1 MPILQIS
8 AVYLPCFI
16 KKRHSNRL
24 TVINPSNFWGSL
36 QYLSPDPGIIFHLF
50 LTFWSQTKHKKDKF
64 IVFCHIYLVLSS
76 ICIIFATENKVKRM
90 KYPIGIQDFAQI
102 IQDGYVY
109 VDKTDLVYK
118 LATEGKIYFL
128 SRPRRFGKS
137 LLISTLKYYFLGR
150 KELFKGLAIDK
161 LEKQWAEYPVF
172 HISFSN
178 GNFTD
183 GKILRQILEDYIA
196 EIETVYGKN
205 PNANTIGGRFA
216 SVLKAAHKKT
226 GRRAVVLIDEYDKPL
241 LDVIDLDLKV
251 TDSEGNRMRLEDY
264 NRNLLKGFY
273 SLFKDADEDLQFVML
288 TGVTKFS
295 QVSVFSGFNQPDDI
309 SMNRRYESLCGITKE
324 ELLTVFDSSIRELA
338 DDFGMSY
345 EETVERLKKKYDG
358 YHFGRKMI
366 DIFNPFSI
374 LNCFNTLELRNF
386 WFASGTPTYL
396 VRLLAHSNENI
407 NELVGK
413 YYDASQFIDYKAD
426 VEQPLPM
433 IYQSGYLTIK
443 DCNIEDNTYLL
454 DFPNEEVR
462 NGFIDTV
469 ASRYFA
475 NITQNTSWV
484 LDVTDCLRK
493 GDTAKFEKLMTAL
506 LSSTTYRFQRKQD
519 QVECER
525 YFQYTFYLI
534 VKMLG
539 FYSTV
544 AEKETSEGRI
554 DCVVECP
561 GYVYIIEFKLNGSAE
576 AALKQIEDKG
586 YAKPYA
592 ADNRKVIALGINFSS
607 EKGTIDGF
615 LTKEL

>member
-1 MPILQIS
+1 MQLSGIIGDR
-8 AVYLPCFI
+8 F
-16 KKRHSNRL
+16 
-24 TVINPSNFWGSL
+24 TVINPSNFLGSL
-36 QYLSPDPGIIFHLF
+36 HTCPLTLFFIFLPNDYEI
-50 LTFWSQTKHKKDKF
+50 KKLNTCKF

-118 LATEGKIYFL
+118 LATEGKVYFL

-454 DFPNEEVR
+454 DLPNEEVR
-462 NGFIDTV
+462 NGFINTV

-519 QVECER
+519 QMECER

-576 AALKQIEDKG
+576 AALKQIDDKG

>member
-1 MPILQIS
+1 
-8 AVYLPCFI
+8 
-16 KKRHSNRL
+16 
-24 TVINPSNFWGSL
+24 
-36 QYLSPDPGIIFHLF
+36 
-50 LTFWSQTKHKKDKF
+50 
-64 IVFCHIYLVLSS
+64 
-76 ICIIFATENKVKRM
+76 M
-90 KYPIGIQDFAQI
+90 KYPIGIQDFEKI
-102 IQDGYVY
+102 IEDGYVY

-118 LATEGKIYFL
+118 LANEGHIYFL

-137 LLISTLKYYFLGR
+137 LLISTLKYYFQGR
-150 KELFKGLAIDK
+150 KDLFKGLAIDK
-161 LEKQWAEYPVF
+161 LETKWAEYPVF
-172 HISFSN
+172 HLSFAN
-178 GNFTD
+178 GNFTE
-183 GKILRQILEDYIA
+183 GKALRQILEDYIA

-241 LDVIDLDLKV
+241 LDVIDLELQV

-295 QVSVFSGFNQPDDI
+295 QVSVFSGFNQPEDI
-309 SMNRRYESLCGITKE
+309 SMSGDFEGLCGITKD
-324 ELLTVFDSSIRELA
+324 ELLSVFDEPIHALA
-338 DDFGMSY
+338 DKFKISY
-345 EETVERLKKKYDG
+345 DETVERLKKKYDG
-358 YHFGRKMI
+358 YHFGEEMI

-374 LNCFNTLELRNF
+374 LNCLKSKRMHNF

-426 VEQPLPM
+426 IEQPLPM

-443 DCNIEDNTYLL
+443 DWNIDRNTYLL

-462 NGFIDTV
+462 NGFIETL
-469 ASRYFA
+469 ASRYFSESS
-475 NITQNTSWV
+475 QPKSWV
-484 LDVTDCLRK
+484 NDVTDALDN
-493 GDTAKFEKLMTAL
+493 GDTARFEKLMTAL

-519 QVECER
+519 AMECER

-592 ADNRKVIALGINFSS
+592 ADSRKVIALGINFSS

-615 LTKEL
+615 KPKEL

>member
-1 MPILQIS
+1 M
-8 AVYLPCFI
+8 
-16 KKRHSNRL
+16 
-24 TVINPSNFWGSL
+24 
-36 QYLSPDPGIIFHLF
+36 
-50 LTFWSQTKHKKDKF
+50 
-64 IVFCHIYLVLSS
+64 
-76 ICIIFATENKVKRM
+76 
-90 KYPIGIQDFAQI
+90 
-102 IQDGYVY
+102 
-109 VDKTDLVYK
+109 
-118 LATEGKIYFL
+118 
-128 SRPRRFGKS
+128 
-137 LLISTLKYYFLGR
+137 
-150 KELFKGLAIDK
+150 
-161 LEKQWAEYPVF
+161 F
-172 HISFSN
+172 HIAFSN
-178 GNFTD
+178 GNFAD
-183 GKILRQILEDYIA
+183 GQTLRQVLEDYIA
-196 EIETVYGKN
+196 EFETEYGKN

-216 SVLKAAHKKT
+216 SVMKAAHKKT

-241 LDVIDLDLKV
+241 LDVIDLDLQV

-264 NRNLLKGFY
+264 NRNILKGFY
-273 SLFKDADEDLQFVML
+273 GVFKDADEDLQFVML

-309 SMNRRYESLCGITKE
+309 SMNRRYEALCGITTE
-324 ELLTVFDSSIRELA
+324 ELLSVFDSSIRELA
-338 DDFGMSY
+338 DDLGIGY
-345 EETVERLKKKYDG
+345 DQTVERLKKKYDG
-358 YHFGRKMI
+358 YHFGRRMI

-396 VRLLAHSNENI
+396 VRLLTHCNENI
-407 NELVGK
+407 NELVGR

-443 DCNIEDNTYLL
+443 DCMIEDNTYLL

-475 NITQNTSWV
+475 NSTQPTSWV
-484 LDVTDCLRK
+484 MDVTDSLRK
-493 GDTAKFEKLMTAL
+493 GDTARFEKLMTSL
-506 LSSTTYRFQRKQD
+506 LSSVTYRFQRKQD
-519 QVECER
+519 QMECER

-534 VKMLG
+534 VKMLA

-561 GYVYIIEFKLNGSAE
+561 NFIYIIEFKLNGSAE
-576 AALKQIEDKG
+576 AALRQIEDKG

-592 ADNRKVIALGINFSS
+592 ADSRKLIAIGINFSS

-615 LTKEL
+615 WAKEIK